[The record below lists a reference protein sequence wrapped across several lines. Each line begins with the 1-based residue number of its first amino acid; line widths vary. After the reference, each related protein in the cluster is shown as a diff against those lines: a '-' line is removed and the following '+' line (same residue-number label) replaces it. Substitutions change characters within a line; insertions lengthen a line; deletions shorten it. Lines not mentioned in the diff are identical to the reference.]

1 MKELISEIQQELS
14 GLYSNA
20 EIRSLIFMITEKI
33 CGIDRQSIF
42 LGKDIKFSSDEKM
55 KIREI
60 VALLKQNM
68 PVQYVLG
75 ETYFYG
81 LKFKVDKNVLIPRPE
96 TEELVELII
105 KNEKTPSTILD
116 IGTGSGCIAVSLA
129 KHFPDAEVYGVDIS
143 EDILRVASENA
154 ALNGVR
160 VNFALF
166 SVISA
171 KVGNNVRRKPMTNG
185 FDLIVSNPP
194 YIAESEKLGM
204 ESAVLDYEPHSALFV
219 PDSDPLLFYRHI
231 ADFGRQYLKKGGK
244 LYFEINPLFSSE
256 MTEMLEEKRY
266 SDISTGI
273 DLSGKKR
280 IIYANL

>member
-1 MKELISEIQQELS
+1 
-14 GLYSNA
+14 
-20 EIRSLIFMITEKI
+20 
-33 CGIDRQSIF
+33 
-42 LGKDIKFSSDEKM
+42 
-55 KIREI
+55 
-60 VALLKQNM
+60 
-68 PVQYVLG
+68 
-75 ETYFYG
+75 
-81 LKFKVDKNVLIPRPE
+81 
-96 TEELVELII
+96 
-105 KNEKTPSTILD
+105 
-116 IGTGSGCIAVSLA
+116 
-129 KHFPDAEVYGVDIS
+129 
-143 EDILRVASENA
+143 
-154 ALNGVR
+154 
-160 VNFALF
+160 
-166 SVISA
+166 
-171 KVGNNVRRKPMTNG
+171 MTNG